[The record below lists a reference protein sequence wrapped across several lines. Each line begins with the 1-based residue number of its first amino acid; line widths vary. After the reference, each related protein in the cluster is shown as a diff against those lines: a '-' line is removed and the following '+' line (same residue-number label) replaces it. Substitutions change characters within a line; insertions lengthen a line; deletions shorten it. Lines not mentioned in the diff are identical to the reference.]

1 MTDIT
6 TCFNTLKRAFQD
18 AYASKSANAQLQM
31 AQPTVR
37 YALRNSNELFD
48 IHAEHRPDAV
58 TLATN
63 PTAEFALDFD
73 NLFTVSIALPLP
85 VPVEFSHDA
94 QDWDERDKSDG
105 GTFIVYCLVH
115 SQFILWATHRGQW

>member
-1 MTDIT
+1 M
-6 TCFNTLKRAFQD
+6 
-18 AYASKSANAQLQM
+18 
-31 AQPTVR
+31 
-37 YALRNSNELFD
+37 SNELFD

-115 SQFILWATHRGQW
+115 SQFILWATHRGQWRRRRLWCQEEGKQKGQTEAELRFTSETCSR

>member
-1 MTDIT
+1 MHMHLNPPMLS
-6 TCFNTLKRAFQD
+6 CRWRSPQ
-18 AYASKSANAQLQM
+18 SGM
-31 AQPTVR
+31 RCVM
-37 YALRNSNELFD
+37 SNELFD

-115 SQFILWATHRGQW
+115 SQFILWATHRGQWR